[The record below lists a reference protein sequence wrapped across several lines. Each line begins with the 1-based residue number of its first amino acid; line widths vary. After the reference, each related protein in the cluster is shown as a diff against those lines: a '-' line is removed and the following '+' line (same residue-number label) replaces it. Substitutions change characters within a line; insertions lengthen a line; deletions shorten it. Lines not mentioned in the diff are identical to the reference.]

1 MKKLISLSLVGICT
15 LLLVACGSTTGSDAK
30 QNEQSKSSSSIETNY
45 SNEDLKVIF
54 TSLSDSFVAMQ
65 RSMIADDSVKINES
79 AEKALELSNKTTKEL
94 KKEKSEVAKDLSKY
108 ATLINDLAIAVKNSD
123 VEVISNSGQ
132 KIGEQVGLLSRNHFG
147 DYIPESIT
155 NMMNENKKSNE
166 IAEKEKKKT
175 TFGLGE
181 WWEVEN
187 GWKLKINSVTPTD
200 ERNQFSDKTPAQ
212 VVVINYTYE
221 NLGYE
226 GTVQDLF
233 MTPSNVID
241 SGKLMAETYPSGAST
256 SPKPTPIGAIMEG
269 AESAYGLQTEG
280 GEITVTFSQR
290 DNFSEK
296 HTASFVVPV
305 SN

>member
-15 LLLVACGSTTGSDAK
+15 LLLVACGSTTGSNAK
-30 QNEQSKSSSSIETNY
+30 QEEQSKSSSGINTNY
-45 SNEDLKVIF
+45 SNEDLKTIF

-65 RSMIADDSVKINES
+65 SSMIADDSTKINES
-79 AEKALELSNKTTKEL
+79 AEKALELSKKTIKEL
-94 KKEKSEVAKDLSKY
+94 QKEKSEVAKDLSKY
-108 ATLINDLAIAVKNSD
+108 ATLINDLAVAVKDSD
-123 VEVISNSGQ
+123 VEVISKSGQ
-132 KIGEQVGLLSRNHFG
+132 KIGEQVGLLSRTYFD

-155 NMMNENKKSNE
+155 NMMNENKESNE
-166 IAEKEKKKT
+166 KAEKEKKKT
-175 TFGLGE
+175 TFSLGE

-226 GTVQDLF
+226 GKVQDLF

>member
-79 AEKALELSNKTTKEL
+79 AEKALELSKKTKKEL

-123 VEVISNSGQ
+123 VEVISNAGQ

>member
-15 LLLVACGSTTGSDAK
+15 LLLVSCGSNTDSDAK
-30 QNEQSKSSSSIETNY
+30 QEEQSKSSSSVKASY
-45 SNEDLKVIF
+45 SNEDLKTIF

-65 RSMIADDSVKINES
+65 SSMIADDSTKINES
-79 AEKALELSNKTTKEL
+79 AEKALELSKKTKKDL
-94 KKEKSEVAKDLSKY
+94 QKEKTELAKDLSKY
-108 ATLINDLAIAVKNSD
+108 ATLISDLAVAVKNSD
-123 VEVISNSGQ
+123 VEVITNSGQ
-132 KIGEQVGLLSRNHFG
+132 KIGEQVGLLSRTYFD

-155 NMMNENKKSNE
+155 KMMNDNKASNE
-166 IAEKEKKKT
+166 KAEKEKKKT

>member
-79 AEKALELSNKTTKEL
+79 AEKALELSKKTKKEL

-187 GWKLKINSVTPTD
+187 GWKLKINSVTPTN